1 MSKKP
6 VSRRSFM
13 GVVSAMPAVAATRVP
28 IVTPTVLLSDVQVS
42 QEPLRIVTTYRFEPQ
57 EIARIKAVNP
67 KVQID
72 VVVCDSPAEFRDK
85 VRDAEV
91 VFGDLDAQSLSV
103 ASKLKWMQSREA
115 GVEKMDPAVRAS

>member
-1 MSKKP
+1 M
-6 VSRRSFM
+6 R
-13 GVVSAMPAVAATRVP
+13 A
-28 IVTPTVLLSDVQVS
+28 
-42 QEPLRIVTTYRFEPQ
+42 
-57 EIARIKAVNP
+57 IKAVNP

-91 VFGDLDAQSLSV
+91 VFGDLDAQSLAV

-115 GVEKMDPAVRAS
+115 GVEKMDPAVRASPIVVTNYQRTFAHGITETGMGMLSA